1 MVHRDMILS
10 VPRTAVY
17 PTIFGFEVGRPAHKY
32 GPAVRDYWLIHYVTK
47 GHGFFTIGGK
57 NHEIAPGMLFIIP
70 PYTEIVY
77 FGDENDP
84 WDYIWVGFRLDGD
97 VPAFLHNAVCSCPAA
112 GRIFEKMKGCNG
124 AVFPL
129 SACIL
134 ELFSIFEE
142 DTPKE
147 KDYVSQAV
155 ACMEAE
161 YAQEL
166 SVSQLARRLG
176 LDRSYFSDL
185 FKKRM
190 GMAPGQ
196 YLIRLRMEK
205 AAELMTLRGY
215 TPTLAAQSCGYP
227 DFPQFS
233 KRFKSHFGVS
243 PRQYAGEHRIFSD
256 FSDCHSPAAVV

>member
-1 MVHRDMILS
+1 MVHRDMITN
-10 VPRTAVY
+10 VPRTAVF
-17 PTIFGFEVGRPAHKY
+17 PTVFGYEVARKPHKY
-32 GPAVRDYWLIHYVTK
+32 GPAVRDYWLIHYVTN
-47 GHGFFTIGGK
+47 GRGQFAIHGKTHQIS
-57 NHEIAPGMLFIIP
+57 PGMLFIIP
-70 PYTEIVY
+70 PYTEIAYV
-77 FGDENDP
+77 GDEKNP
-84 WDYIWVGFRLDGD
+84 WDYVWVGFHLEGD
-97 VPAFLHNAVCSCPAA
+97 VPDLLKTPVLSCPAA
-112 GRIFEKMKGCNG
+112 GRAFEKMKGCNG

-185 FKKRM
+185 FHKRM
-190 GMAPGQ
+190 GLAPGQ

-205 AAELMTLRGY
+205 AAELMTVHGY

-233 KRFKSHFGVS
+233 KRFKAHFGVS
-243 PRQYAGEHRIFSD
+243 PREYRKTR
-256 FSDCHSPAAVV
+256 